1 MFHISSRLLW
11 EYRCIQHLARFVAVV
26 PGSPVDLGG
35 GRGVIFF
42 FFLMLIPGSVLKTKD
57 QSKPLISR
65 TFTAIRGN

>member
-1 MFHISSRLLW
+1 MITFFLRIRNKVFHISSRLLW

-42 FFLMLIPGSVLKTKD
+42 FFDAHTWKRIK
-57 QSKPLISR
+57 
-65 TFTAIRGN
+65 N